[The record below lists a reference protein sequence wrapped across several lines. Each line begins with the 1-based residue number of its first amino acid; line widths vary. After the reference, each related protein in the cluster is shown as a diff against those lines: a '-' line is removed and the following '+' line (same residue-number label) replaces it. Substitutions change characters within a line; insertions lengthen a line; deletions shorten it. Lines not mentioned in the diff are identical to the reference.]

1 VAKRVDSDGGGATTE
16 VRTSTGRDQKL
27 EQLRRRRQEVL
38 DGGPGAAEGGPAVRA
53 RLAALL
59 DEGSFVELDMFATSR
74 AADFG
79 MDQVRVAGDGA
90 VAGFGTIDGRE
101 VAVYALDATVLEG
114 AIGEVT
120 AEKIAKLQDLA
131 LRSRIPLVAI
141 DDAAGPRLAEGLA
154 ALAGRTELLARKVRA
169 SGVIPQLSVL
179 TGGSATPGAL
189 APAVADLTFEVG
201 GSGGSPHFRF
211 LDEAACWAG
220 VRQVLSYLPSNSA
233 EPPPSVPPADD
244 VERADPELQA
254 LIPDGGAY
262 DVRDVIGR
270 VLDAGTFLEARPSE
284 AEHVVVGLGRLG
296 GHPVGVVANQPLVRD
311 GVLDGPA
318 ALKAGRFVRTCD
330 AFNLP
335 VVAFVDSAGP
345 AGEEAGAQELAA
357 LLAAYAEATVPKLTV
372 VLRRWYGGGYSLL
385 GAKELGAD
393 LNLAWP
399 LAEIAVA
406 DPEAAVDVL
415 YRAELSEGGGERRAS
430 LVGEYRA
437 SVSNPYVV
445 AERGHIDDVIEPRET
460 RRELIRGLELCR
472 RKQVEL
478 PPRKH
483 SSAPV

>member
-1 VAKRVDSDGGGATTE
+1 MAKRVDSDGGGATTE

-220 VRQVLSYLPSNSA
+220 
-233 EPPPSVPPADD
+233 
-244 VERADPELQA
+244 
-254 LIPDGGAY
+254 
-262 DVRDVIGR
+262 
-270 VLDAGTFLEARPSE
+270 
-284 AEHVVVGLGRLG
+284 
-296 GHPVGVVANQPLVRD
+296 
-311 GVLDGPA
+311 
-318 ALKAGRFVRTCD
+318 
-330 AFNLP
+330 
-335 VVAFVDSAGP
+335 
-345 AGEEAGAQELAA
+345 
-357 LLAAYAEATVPKLTV
+357 
-372 VLRRWYGGGYSLL
+372 
-385 GAKELGAD
+385 
-393 LNLAWP
+393 
-399 LAEIAVA
+399 
-406 DPEAAVDVL
+406 
-415 YRAELSEGGGERRAS
+415 
-430 LVGEYRA
+430 
-437 SVSNPYVV
+437 
-445 AERGHIDDVIEPRET
+445 
-460 RRELIRGLELCR
+460 
-472 RKQVEL
+472 
-478 PPRKH
+478 
-483 SSAPV
+483 